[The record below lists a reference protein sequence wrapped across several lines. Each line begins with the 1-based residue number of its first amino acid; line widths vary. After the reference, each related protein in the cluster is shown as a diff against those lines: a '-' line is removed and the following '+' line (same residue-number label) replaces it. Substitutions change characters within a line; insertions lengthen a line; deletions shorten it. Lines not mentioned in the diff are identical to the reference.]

1 MSTLLSIS
9 NLSVRFDTVR
19 GMLSAVKDVT
29 LQIESGE
36 SVGVVGESG
45 SGKSVLSRTAMGLLD
60 GKNVHKTGVVKFND
74 VDLSQISPEELRS
87 LWGTEMAMIFQ
98 DPMTSLNP
106 VRKIGTQIA
115 EALRIRLGMSKADAR
130 LRSAELL
137 RLVQIPDPDAALDK
151 FPFQLS
157 GGLRQRVVIAI
168 AIACNPKLLFADE
181 PTTALDV
188 TIQAQILELLDEL
201 KKSLGMSI
209 VLVTHDLGVVAGHTD
224 RVVVMYAGEIVESA
238 RTTVLFKNMRM
249 PYTEAL
255 FKSIPTLDTPTG
267 MRLPTIEGRVPDPT
281 KQESGCLFASRC
293 AYTQDKCR
301 TEHPPLV
308 REEGTDDEHL
318 YRCWFPIEI
327 GKAR

>member
-130 LRSAELL
+130 TRSAELL

>member
-74 VDLSQISPEELRS
+74 VDLSQIGPEELRN

-130 LRSAELL
+130 TRSAELL

>member
-60 GKNVHKTGVVKFND
+60 GKNVHKSGVVKFND

-130 LRSAELL
+130 TRSAELL

>member
-29 LQIESGE
+29 LQIKSGE

-74 VDLSQISPEELRS
+74 VDLSQISAEELRN
-87 LWGTEMAMIFQ
+87 LWGTEMAIIFQ

-130 LRSAELL
+130 ARSAELL
-137 RLVQIPDPDAALDK
+137 RLVQVPDPDAALNK

-281 KQESGCLFASRC
+281 KQEQGCLFASRC

>member
-45 SGKSVLSRTAMGLLD
+45 SGKSVLSRSAMGLLD

-130 LRSAELL
+130 TRSAELL